1 MKRVAVIVVA
11 LAVLIVGIVVA
22 TRDRTPPAAVSG
34 QTTAPTSTSLTG
46 GITPGQGA
54 SGLAPDG
61 ITPIGWTSTC
71 DGAVAAATAAVVAF
85 TDPVGTPGWGTP
97 AAKRGTAR
105 TGLTETI
112 ARLTTGTHP
121 SLVPAA
127 ANAYPQDFVGVTAH
141 PEWGGY
147 RVASCTAGSVAV
159 VDVFSCATVTET
171 PPAVTGVGSNCY
183 PRELTMRWV
192 GAPSDWRVAQWETTL
207 RGAQPGFGGP
217 TFTDPNPPTAAQ
229 RRTALAAGGPG
240 WQEYANAPR

>member
-22 TRDRTPPAAVSG
+22 TRDRTTPAAVSG

-61 ITPIGWTSTC
+61 ITPIGWPSTC
-71 DGAVAAATAAVVAF
+71 DGAVGAATAAVVAF

-105 TGLTETI
+105 AGLTETI

-121 SLVPAA
+121 SLEKV
-127 ANAYPQDFVGVTAH
+127 ANWASPQDFVGEIEH

-147 RVASCTAGSVAV
+147 RLTSCTAGSVAI
-159 VDVFSCATVTET
+159 VDVFSCATATET
-171 PPAVTGVGSNCY
+171 PPTVTGVGSACGVD
-183 PRELTMRWV
+183 RLAMRWV
-192 GAPSDWRVAQWETTL
+192 GTPSDWRVAQLEYNL
-207 RGAQPGFGGP
+207 PGPQPGFGGP
-217 TFTDPNPPTAAQ
+217 WFTDPSPPTAAQ
-229 RRTALAAGGPG
+229 RQTALAAGGPG

>member
-22 TRDRTPPAAVSG
+22 TRDRTTPAAVSG
-34 QTTAPTSTSLTG
+34 QTPAPTSTSLTG

-61 ITPIGWTSTC
+61 ITPIGWPSTC
-71 DGAVAAATAAVVAF
+71 DGAVGAATAAVVAF

-97 AAKRGTAR
+97 AAKRGTPRA
-105 TGLTETI
+105 GLTETI

-121 SLVPAA
+121 SLEKAA
-127 ANAYPQDFVGVTAH
+127 TGAYPQDWPGEIEH

-147 RVASCTAGSVAV
+147 RLASCTAGSVAV
-159 VDVFSCATVTET
+159 VDVFSCATVTEV
-171 PPAVTGVGSNCY
+171 PAGTTGWGSDCY
-183 PRELTMRWV
+183 AQELTMRW
-192 GAPSDWRVAQWETTL
+192 GGTPTDWRVAQWETTL
-207 RGAQPGFGGP
+207 PPPRPMFGGP
-217 TFTDPNPPTAAQ
+217 LYTNPNPPTAVQ
-229 RRTALAAGGPG
+229 RRAALAAGVPG